1 MFCNPEGEVVRHGN
15 SNPDEIFACEVR
27 KGDALDK
34 RRNWGVENNLY
45 QFGHRGYAAVVGGAR
60 DCPYTYMQ
68 DLVQSQYRQHGEE
81 NVKITDGTSC
91 GIPKPTAKF
100 EIN

>member
-1 MFCNPEGEVVRHGN
+1 
-15 SNPDEIFACEVR
+15 
-27 KGDALDK
+27 
-34 RRNWGVENNLY
+34 VENNLY

-68 DLVQSQYRQHGEE
+68 DLVQGNYRQYAEE
-81 NVKITDGTSC
+81 DVKITDGTSC
-91 GIPKPTAKF
+91 GIPKPTAKY